1 MAHPHKAHQTS
12 RLAAAIVSPGNQV
25 VERQIAAVL
34 RAEGLTPP
42 TRHRGS

>member
-1 MAHPHKAHQTS
+1 MAHPRKADQTS
-12 RLAAAIVSPGNQV
+12 RLAATIGSPDNQV

-42 TRHRGS
+42 IRHRGS